1 MSTYKASYS
10 ASIPAMALSGKL
22 KHDDKFIPL
31 EFKRSAGHP
40 VKKNERIDLS
50 TERPIASVSVQLVE
64 NGDTLELHTKNISL
78 NSGTRQLKIR
88 RLNGVGS
95 MKVSSTLRNMAVIVS
110 DFFYEDRMFVLLL
123 FCCYVGLR
131 GHYVA
136 DWLSFCC

>member
-110 DFFYEDRMFVLLL
+110 DFFL
-123 FCCYVGLR
+123 
-131 GHYVA
+131 
-136 DWLSFCC
+136 